1 MNVKSKRNTTL
12 FHGKKASI
20 LDVLFIAIG
29 VTILGIVMLVM
40 FKISTEFNAKMQ
52 TQTLAPQESK
62 DATAKVMSLFPGILD
77 KSMLFLTVGLAIGA
91 FILAALV
98 RIHPIFIP
106 LYIITLIIIIF
117 LAGMLSNMY
126 QEMAARPEFAMLAA
140 QLTLTNTIL
149 TALPLIVGVFGT
161 ILMIVQYKIWS
172 NQ

>member
-1 MNVKSKRNTTL
+1 MRHNSRRNTKV
-12 FHGKKASI
+12 FSNKKGSI
-20 LDVLFIAIG
+20 LDILFIAIG
-29 VTILGIVMLVM
+29 VTILGIVLLVM
-40 FKISTEFNAKMQ
+40 FMISSNVNAQ
-52 TQTLAPQESK
+52 FSAQSIVPQESK
-62 DATAKVMSLFPGILD
+62 DATAKVVSLFPGILD
-77 KSMLFLTVGLAIGA
+77 KSMLFLTIGLAIGA

-126 QEMAARPEFAMLAA
+126 QEMAARPEFAGFAA
-140 QLTLTNTIL
+140 QLIITNQIL
-149 TALPLIVGVFGT
+149 TALPLIVGVLGT